1 MQVDNNIR
9 QKMTSGE
16 KKDISEDGSDELSN
30 DEETGNSEESVTS
43 EIISNETME
52 NLSTRK
58 PLACMQKKKKS
69 MADWSENTEEERGDD
84 DSDI

>member
-1 MQVDNNIR
+1 
-9 QKMTSGE
+9 MTSEE

-58 PLACMQKKKKS
+58 PLACM
-69 MADWSENTEEERGDD
+69 R
-84 DSDI
+84 

>member
-58 PLACMQKKKKS
+58 PLVCM
-69 MADWSENTEEERGDD
+69 R
-84 DSDI
+84 

>member
-9 QKMTSGE
+9 QKMTSEE

-30 DEETGNSEESVTS
+30 DEEAGNSEESVTS

-58 PLACMQKKKKS
+58 PLACM
-69 MADWSENTEEERGDD
+69 R
-84 DSDI
+84 